1 MIAIKLPYQTS
12 QEDKNIIFKYQ
23 KNQNNIIKFI
33 FNRFKDAGAEV
44 SGIEIRKQ
52 IKDLNNIFIDS
63 WMIESSIFKARELF
77 SSSKENN
84 SKVIFG
90 GRKLFLQRC
99 QNKITKQEFQFKKIS
114 PLYLVGERLQKGN
127 RKVALDIKNN
137 KILLKFNRETHI
149 ELTLPNLKKNLKQ
162 KLFRLEELMNK
173 KLIPMTFSI
182 NQEFLYLSFEEIQN
196 SDIIKISKKQ
206 NRIMALDLNPNFI
219 GFSILDWVNEEK
231 FNIVKTGMIS
241 VKEINDKEFNIK
253 NLKYELKKQ
262 EVSGEARKQIFNKKY
277 SHIKNKRKHEIVEVA
292 KQLYNIAKSHNIE
305 YFSIEELNIKPRDNQ
320 KGRRYNRLINNNW
333 NRNLLEQQLE
343 KRLKIIDI
351 KMLRI
356 LPQYSSVIGNL
367 VYRNLRLPDPILS
380 SIEINRRTFKFV
392 GKFIKKV
399 NSYDRIVLPSFKSL
413 RKIVSISL
421 EEIGYKLKSTILNW
435 KDLNDWMKEI
445 KTLNL
450 RYRVSLAEA
459 KPPASVLSL
468 KSSKS
473 LVKVFEFC

>member
-1 MIAIKLPYQTS
+1 M
-12 QEDKNIIFKYQ
+12 
-23 KNQNNIIKFI
+23 
-33 FNRFKDAGAEV
+33 
-44 SGIEIRKQ
+44 
-52 IKDLNNIFIDS
+52 
-63 WMIESSIFKARELF
+63 
-77 SSSKENN
+77 
-84 SKVIFG
+84 
-90 GRKLFLQRC
+90 
-99 QNKITKQEFQFKKIS
+99 
-114 PLYLVGERLQKGN
+114 
-127 RKVALDIKNN
+127 
-137 KILLKFNRETHI
+137 
-149 ELTLPNLKKNLKQ
+149 
-162 KLFRLEELMNK
+162 
-173 KLIPMTFSI
+173 
-182 NQEFLYLSFEEIQN
+182 
-196 SDIIKISKKQ
+196 
-206 NRIMALDLNPNFI
+206 
-219 GFSILDWVNEEK
+219 
-231 FNIVKTGMIS
+231 
-241 VKEINDKEFNIK
+241 
-253 NLKYELKKQ
+253 
-262 EVSGEARKQIFNKKY
+262 
-277 SHIKNKRKHEIVEVA
+277 
-292 KQLYNIAKSHNIE
+292 
-305 YFSIEELNIKPRDNQ
+305 
-320 KGRRYNRLINNNW
+320 
-333 NRNLLEQQLE
+333 EQQLE